1 MIRTL
6 LAQGAFFFQVYQP
19 TQACRRQSN
28 HRGSYQLRVKNGR
41 ARSGVRILLAMKNSA
56 KIESVI
62 VGIFDNAQDLDQ
74 ADERL
79 AAAGFEGTVYD
90 EAIVAEEPSNV
101 DPVGPVPVGP
111 VLAPGV
117 VPTEDL
123 GSVESDLP
131 TIVRAFK
138 SHLADCHLPDDV
150 IEAYATAFYHKGKF
164 VIVRTEPECDKHVV
178 KILRECGA
186 TRVNQHDLNTVV

>member
-1 MIRTL
+1 
-6 LAQGAFFFQVYQP
+6 
-19 TQACRRQSN
+19 
-28 HRGSYQLRVKNGR
+28 
-41 ARSGVRILLAMKNSA
+41 MKNSA

-131 TIVRAFK
+131 TSVMREK
-138 SHLADCHLPDDV
+138 S
-150 IEAYATAFYHKGKF
+150 I
-164 VIVRTEPECDKHVV
+164 
-178 KILRECGA
+178 
-186 TRVNQHDLNTVV
+186 